1 MNLADLSPE
10 ARAAL
15 EAKALHGAWHPRQ
28 LRRLLAE
35 FDQLDQVAEKGKKR
49 AKWVLGTG
57 CFLMAASVFMAVIIG
72 IKLQSIPLVLA
83 CLIVPV
89 IITLIGAK
97 MSNRAAAIDVP
108 NELRS
113 TLRPLLKRLR
123 QDIDP
128 ERKIR
133 VRLSFAGIDTRK
145 AASERE
151 YPARTRGTVKESTYH
166 EDLGLIRIP
175 LAGGGAASI
184 RIANTYL
191 QLARSYRTSRG
202 KSKSKFKW
210 KKITTVTARL
220 GPAARLRRR
229 FKFKQYN
236 DPPGECVSPGHVLG
250 LLVELAVRGKL
261 SGSSPDR
268 GNE

>member
-1 MNLADLSPE
+1 MKLADLSPE

-15 EAKALHGAWHPRQ
+15 AAKALHGAWHPRH

-35 FDQLDQVAEKGKKR
+35 FDRLDQVAETGKKR

-89 IITLIGAK
+89 VITLIGAK
-97 MSNRAAAIDVP
+97 MSNSAAAIDVP
-108 NELRS
+108 NELRC

-128 ERKIR
+128 ERKVR
-133 VRLSFAGIDTRK
+133 VRLSFAGLDTKK
-145 AASERE
+145 ASSERE
-151 YPARTRGTVKESTYH
+151 YKARTRGIVKESAFP
-166 EDLGLIRIP
+166 EDLGYIRIP
-175 LAGGGAASI
+175 LRGGGAATI
-184 RIANTYL
+184 HLANTYL
-191 QLARSYRTSRG
+191 QLARSFQTSRG
-202 KSKSKFKW
+202 KSKTKFKW
-210 KKITTVTARL
+210 KKVTTVTARL
-220 GPAARLRRR
+220 GPDARLRRR
-229 FKFKQYN
+229 FKHKQYN
-236 DPPGECVSPGHVLG
+236 DPPGECVSPGNVLG
-250 LLVELAVRGKL
+250 MLVELAVRDKL

-268 GNE
+268 GKE

>member
-1 MNLADLSPE
+1 MKLADLSPE

-15 EAKALHGAWHPRQ
+15 EAKALNGAWHPRR

-35 FDQLDQVAEKGKKR
+35 FDRLDQVAETGKKR
-49 AKWVLGTG
+49 SRFLLSTG
-57 CFLMAASVFMAVIIG
+57 CFLMAFSVVLSVIIA
-72 IKLQSIPLVLA
+72 IKMQSIPLVLA
-83 CLIVPV
+83 CLIVPIV
-89 IITLIGAK
+89 ITAIGVK
-97 MSNRAAAIDVP
+97 MSNSAAAIDVP
-108 NELRS
+108 NELRA

-128 ERKIR
+128 DRKVR
-133 VRLSFAGIDTRK
+133 VRLNLAGFDDRK
-145 AASERE
+145 PASQRE

-175 LAGGGAASI
+175 LAGGGTASI
-184 RIANTYL
+184 HIANTYL
-191 QLARSYRTSRG
+191 QLARSYRNSRG
-202 KSKSKFKW
+202 KLKSKFKW

-236 DPPGECVSPGHVLG
+236 DPPGDCASPGGVVQM
-250 LLVELAVRGKL
+250 LVALAVRDKL

-268 GNE
+268 GKE